1 MVWFGFGFRG
11 FGQLEQGEGQTLLL
25 PEPVQIRGLDPDQKK
40 ILRAAP
46 SWSYSA
52 FVTEDGG
59 LLLSGFV
66 GGSPQRYL
74 HFCGLD
80 CQDVLLSEKY
90 MIVLMKD
97 RVECWNTGSLHP
109 DGTLPEP
116 MWKMAV
122 SAGNKSVF
130 PLVGNGYVLLEPPFF
145 RELPLTVQAQRIALG
160 NEHVVLLTSD
170 GRIMTWGAGRHG
182 QLGHGDVEDV
192 WEPRI
197 VEALHGVPMK
207 EVAAGGWHSASIS
220 EGGDIY
226 CWGWNESGQ
235 LGLPSK
241 TQENT
246 ILYSCSGVTLQDASA
261 KEEDDDDDE
270 DSGYIAVQSFPALI
284 DLPQES
290 EASKISCGSRHTA
303 AVTCSGELYTWG
315 WGRYGQLGHGDI
327 KSLDHPTR
335 VNFFSQTKLS
345 VVDVNCRHW
354 NTFVLCQ
361 DAK

>member
-1 MVWFGFGFRG
+1 MLWFGFGFRG
-11 FGQLEQGEGQTLLL
+11 FGQLGEGEGQTLPG
-25 PEPVQIRGLDPDQKK
+25 PEPVQIRGSDPEQRK

-46 SWSYSA
+46 AWSYSA
-52 FVTEDGG
+52 YVTDDGS
-59 LLLSGFV
+59 LFLSGFV
-66 GGSPQRYL
+66 GGSPQQYL
-74 HFCGLD
+74 SLCGLD
-80 CQDVLLSEKY
+80 CQDVLSSEKY
-90 MIVLMKD
+90 IIVLMKD
-97 RVECWNTGSLHP
+97 RVECWNTNSLHP

-116 MWKMAV
+116 MWKMEV
-122 SAGNKSVF
+122 SPGDKAVF
-130 PLVGNGYVLLEPPFF
+130 PLVGNGYVLLQPPFF
-145 RELPLTVQAQRIALG
+145 RELPVPVQAQRIALG
-160 NEHVVLLTSD
+160 NEHIVLLTSD
-170 GRIMTWGAGRHG
+170 GKIMTWGAGRHG

-197 VEALHGVPMK
+197 VEALHGIAMK
-207 EVAAGGWHSASIS
+207 EVAAGGWHSASVS

-241 TQENT
+241 TQAQERM
-246 ILYSCSGVTLQDASA
+246 ILRDVSA
-261 KEEDDDDDE
+261 EDEDEDEE

-335 VNFFSQTKLS
+335 VNFFSQKKLC
-345 VVDVNCRHW
+345 VIDVICRHW
-354 NTFVLCQ
+354 NTYVLCQ